1 MTEKGINN
9 NQVEVAG
16 EIISTFEYS
25 HEIFGEGFYMVKLL
39 VNRLSEATDEIP
51 LMISERLVDVTK
63 DCRGKYLRAFGQFRS
78 YNKHE
83 ENHNHLILSV
93 FVRDLEFLDSME
105 DVKPNQIQLDGF
117 ICKQPVYRMT
127 PLGREICDILLAVN
141 RSYGKSD
148 YIPCICWG
156 RNARFAGSLEI
167 GARIELVGRIQSRE
181 DQKRISEF
189 EVVKRTAY
197 EVSVNKLEM
206 KVPEEE

>member
-148 YIPCICWG
+148 YIP
-156 RNARFAGSLEI
+156 
-167 GARIELVGRIQSRE
+167 
-181 DQKRISEF
+181 
-189 EVVKRTAY
+189 
-197 EVSVNKLEM
+197 
-206 KVPEEE
+206 

>member
-1 MTEKGINN
+1 MTEQGINH

-16 EIISTFEYS
+16 QIQSEFQFS
-25 HEIFGEGFYMVKLL
+25 HEIFGEGFYTVKLL

-51 LMISERLVDVTK
+51 LLISERLMDVTK
-63 DCRGKYLRAFGQFRS
+63 DCRGMLVKACGQFRS

-83 ENHNHLILSV
+83 ENRNHLVLSV
-93 FVRDLEFLDSME
+93 FVRDIEFLESME
-105 DVKPNQIQLDGF
+105 DVKPNQIILDGF

-156 RNARFAGSLEI
+156 RNARFAGNLEI
-167 GARIELVGRIQSRE
+167 GSRIELIGRIQSRE
-181 DQKRISEF
+181 YQKRNNEN
-189 EVVKRTAY
+189 EVIKRVAY
-197 EVSVNKLEM
+197 EVSVNKLEIHE
-206 KVPEEE
+206 KDEE

>member
-181 DQKRISEF
+181 YQKRISEF

-206 KVPEEE
+206 KVHEEE

>member
-93 FVRDLEFLDSME
+93 FVRDL
-105 DVKPNQIQLDGF
+105 
-117 ICKQPVYRMT
+117 
-127 PLGREICDILLAVN
+127 
-141 RSYGKSD
+141 
-148 YIPCICWG
+148 
-156 RNARFAGSLEI
+156 GSLI
-167 GARIELVGRIQSRE
+167 LWKTLSRIRSSWTGLSASSR
-181 DQKRISEF
+181 S
-189 EVVKRTAY
+189 TG
-197 EVSVNKLEM
+197 
-206 KVPEEE
+206 